1 MTTHTDTTPLGTT
14 TTTWPTRVACLGSA
28 ALAAAIFPII
38 GNTLRP
44 VEGVPATELFAE
56 AANRLLLAGILAAYA
71 AAGLFLAA
79 ARLRQQLPGLAG
91 AVAGAAGAA
100 VALMLAVYTASFAA
114 GAIVTQML
122 DDPGSG
128 VGEAALVL
136 VNATDLARSAP
147 SLALLLAAWAARRHL
162 PRPVSVAAVI
172 LAAMFVLPITAWL
185 AAIVTPVWL
194 GVAGAFARA
203 REAQATQTAP
213 QTLPV
218 TR

>member
-1 MTTHTDTTPLGTT
+1 MTTHTDTTPFGDTT
-14 TTTWPTRVACLGSA
+14 TAWPTRVVCLGSA

-44 VEGVPATELFAE
+44 VEGVPATEMFAE
-56 AANRLLLAGILAAYA
+56 GSNRLLLAGILAAYA

-91 AVAGAAGAA
+91 TVAGLAGAA

-122 DDPGSG
+122 DDPGNG

-136 VNATDLARSAP
+136 VNAADLARSAP

-162 PRPVSVAAVI
+162 PRPASVTAVI
-172 LAAMFVLPITAWL
+172 LAAMFVLPLTSWL
-185 AAIVTPVWL
+185 AAFATPVWL
-194 GVAGAFARA
+194 GVAGALAPVSR
-203 REAQATQTAP
+203 RGTA
-213 QTLPV
+213 
-218 TR
+218 